1 MIGITAQGRGLVRR
15 GFPYWSKAQA
25 QVGRLLGADGQAA
38 LKILASR
45 SLA

>member
-1 MIGITAQGRGLVRR
+1 MIGITAQGRGIVRR

-25 QVGRLLGADGQAA
+25 QIGKMLGAEGEAA
-38 LKILASR
+38 LKVLAAR